1 MESVSVRVAPAG
13 AWGSTAVI
21 SVSLGCVVLGSSV
34 RLPGQRGGPS
44 VGGGTSTRSDVD
56 VLILLLTSPWGPRA
70 SIRVPADERPRHPR
84 NIPMAFVI
92 AAPCIDHLDQAC

>member
-1 MESVSVRVAPAG
+1 MRHSD
-13 AWGSTAVI
+13 
-21 SVSLGCVVLGSSV
+21 
-34 RLPGQRGGPS
+34 GPY
-44 VGGGTSTRSDVD
+44 VD

-92 AAPCIDHLDQAC
+92 AAPCIDHLDQACIAVCPVDCISHDPAADRKAYIDPEGCIECGACESACP